1 AFGPAAEEAAEAA
14 EFQVLVLVPTRN
26 TEKST
31 KPELSSPRC
40 ESPFP
45 PADSRQT
52 SSPLLGSHFRL
63 SASRLHQ
70 HRESRANQR
79 NHAQLCKSCQ
89 KTTRPRVD
97 RYHHQRK
104 Q

>member
-1 AFGPAAEEAAEAA
+1 ELRLAHAFGPAAEEAAEAA

-52 SSPLLGSHFRL
+52 SSPLLGSHFRMFG
-63 SASRLHQ
+63 SRIHQ
-70 HRESRANQR
+70 HRESRAKQR
-79 NHAQLCKSCQ
+79 SSGSV
-89 KTTRPRVD
+89 KTALMHFVRMTRD
-97 RYHHQRK
+97 D
-104 Q
+104 